1 MMTPSDARPHPA
13 MTFSSSSDATPAP
26 VKTTSSDAAMPSDT
40 TSSSA
45 ASSFSASPHSAVA
58 PGKLLLSEPLATVE
72 TDLWTTEE
80 ERAEAARFGSARR
93 RSEYLTWRTLVRR
106 ELGRDAVIGY
116 NGVGAPVVS
125 SPEGYFIGVSHCRER
140 VAVCISRQ
148 RCAVDIESA
157 SRDFGAALARCMT
170 PRERSLS
177 TDERLGAALWCAKE
191 ALYKYAGRRELE
203 LQRDVQVLGVDFEA
217 GRIVG
222 RVCDGE
228 LLELQL
234 RCIDGCVVVW
244 RC

>member
-1 MMTPSDARPHPA
+1 MTTPSGARPHPA
-13 MTFSSSSDATPAP
+13 MTSSSDATPAP

-40 TSSSA
+40 TASSVAAPSSA
-45 ASSFSASPHSAVA
+45 AAPHSAVA
-58 PGKLLLSEPLATVE
+58 PGKLLLSEPLAAAE

-116 NGVGAPVVS
+116 NGVGAPVVT

-148 RCAVDIESA
+148 RCAVDIESV
-157 SRDFGAALARCMT
+157 SRNFGAALARCMT
-170 PRERSLS
+170 PRERTLS

-222 RVCDGE
+222 RICGGE
-228 LLELQL
+228 PLELQL

>member
-1 MMTPSDARPHPA
+1 M
-13 MTFSSSSDATPAP
+13 
-26 VKTTSSDAAMPSDT
+26 
-40 TSSSA
+40 
-45 ASSFSASPHSAVA
+45 
-58 PGKLLLSEPLATVE
+58 LSEPLAAAE

-116 NGVGAPVVS
+116 NGVGAPVVT

-148 RCAVDIESA
+148 RCAVDIESV
-157 SRDFGAALARCMT
+157 SRNFGAALARCMT
-170 PRERSLS
+170 PRERTLS

-222 RVCDGE
+222 RICGGE
-228 LLELQL
+228 PLELQL
-234 RCIDGCVVVW
+234 RCIDDCVVVW